1 MFHSPEGI
9 SEVRLLHTGRAVS
22 AAFDERNLVSCAG
35 LVPVMRLAEQVDL
48 AGLVAGRVRADMST
62 GSNPGGKAAAVVAGM
77 CAGADSID
85 DLDVLRHGGMA
96 RLFGSVYAP
105 STRGSFLRF
114 FSWGHCL
121 QLEAAARDLLTALAV
136 RAPLLPDVG
145 RLAFVD
151 VDSLLRR
158 VYGRAKQG
166 AGFGHAK
173 VGGYRVRLR
182 GLSPLIATVCT
193 PMSAP
198 VVAATR
204 LRGGNA
210 ASARAAASFV
220 RQAIGA
226 ARAAGATGRILVR
239 ADSAFGSG
247 VVVSACRAAG
257 VNFSVTLQ
265 SNPKLKAAI
274 AAIDEDAWTPVRY
287 PGAVYDDQLEQWISN
302 AEVAE
307 TRYTAFENSRH
318 TGTHHGRHAVTARLV
333 VRRVKELNP
342 APPGQEAL
350 FAMWRY
356 HAFLTD
362 FPTGTGIGTGIG
374 IGIGPTVADTVAA
387 DQAHRDHAV
396 VEQVFADLID
406 GPLAHLPSG
415 RFPANAAWLT
425 LAGMAHN
432 LLRAAGC
439 LTGPRYA
446 VAKAATLRRHLI
458 NIPARIAHRARH
470 IVMHLPAQWP
480 WQPAWRAL
488 FDKIHAPPPAA

>member
-1 MFHSPEGI
+1 MSTAQEGI
-9 SEVRLLHTGRAVS
+9 SEVRLLHTAGAVS
-22 AAFDERNLVSCAG
+22 AAFDEPNLVSCAG
-35 LVPVMRLAEQVDL
+35 LVPVMRLAEQADV
-48 AGLVAGRVRADMST
+48 AGLVAGRVRPDLST
-62 GSNPGGKAAAVVAGM
+62 GSSPGRKAAAVVAGM
-77 CAGADSID
+77 VAGADSID
-85 DLDVLRHGGMA
+85 DLDVLRHGGMS
-96 RLFGSVYAP
+96 RLFGGVYAP
-105 STRGSFLRF
+105 STLGSFLRF
-114 FSWGHCL
+114 FTWGHGL
-121 QLEAAARDLLTALAV
+121 QLEAAARDLLAALAA
-136 RAPLLPDVG
+136 RTPLLPDVE

-173 VGGYRVRLR
+173 VGGYQVRLR
-182 GLSPLIATVCT
+182 GLSPLVATVCT
-193 PMSAP
+193 PTSAP
-198 VVAATR
+198 VIAATR
-204 LRGGNA
+204 LRSGSA

-226 ARAAGATGRILVR
+226 ARTAGASGRILVR

-274 AAIDEDAWTPVRY
+274 AAIDEQAWTAVRY
-287 PGAVYDDQLEQWISN
+287 PGAVYDDELQRWISD

-307 TRYTAFENSRH
+307 TRYTAFESSRH
-318 TGTHHGRHAVTARLV
+318 KVTARLV

-342 APPGQEAL
+342 APPGQETL

-362 FPTGTGIGTGIG
+362 FPTDTAPSDTAPSDTA
-374 IGIGPTVADTVAA
+374 PTTADTVAA
-387 DQAHRDHAV
+387 DQTHRDHAV

-415 RFPANAAWLT
+415 RFAANAAWLT
-425 LAGMAHN
+425 LTGMAHN

-446 VAKAATLRRHLI
+446 TARAATLRRQI
-458 NIPARIAHRARH
+458 VNIPARIAHRARR
-470 IVMHLPAQWP
+470 IVLHLPTHWP
-480 WQPAWRAL
+480 WQQPWQTL
-488 FDKIHAPPPAA
+488 FDRIHAPPTTT